1 MTDRTGTEPIRRVEA
16 RAHQPSG
23 GPLWIGP
30 AIGLLVGLCGL
41 IGAALAVSLK
51 PIDHGSIAQPTALVI
66 TITPSPIVPTS
77 TAQPTLPPTV
87 TPEELYVGG
96 AAIVNGTG
104 SSLRLRSDP
113 GLQATTL
120 KTVLDG
126 VQLTILE
133 GPREANGLIWW
144 RLHDPADGAEGWA
157 AQDYLS
163 PAVGP

>member
-1 MTDRTGTEPIRRVEA
+1 MTPEPIRRVEA
-16 RAHQPSG
+16 RAHQPNG

-30 AIGLLVGLCGL
+30 AIGLIVGLCGL
-41 IGAALAVSLK
+41 IGAALFVSFK
-51 PIDHGSIAQPTALVI
+51 PINQGSIAQPTALVI
-66 TITPSPIVPTS
+66 TITPSPIAPTV
-77 TAQPTLPPTV
+77 TARPTLPPTA
-87 TPEELYVGG
+87 TPEGLYVGD
-96 AAIVNGTG
+96 AAIVSGTG

-133 GPREANGLIWW
+133 GPREADGVIWW

-157 AQDYLS
+157 AQDYLQPS
-163 PAVGP
+163 AGP